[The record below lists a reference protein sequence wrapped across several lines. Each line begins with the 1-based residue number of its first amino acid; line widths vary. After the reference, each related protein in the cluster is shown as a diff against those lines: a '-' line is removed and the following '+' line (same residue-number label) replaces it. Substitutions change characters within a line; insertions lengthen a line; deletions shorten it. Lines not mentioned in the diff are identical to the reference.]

1 MATMEMTGEQL
12 IPASQETVWRALND
26 PAVLKACIPGCES
39 IEKLADDM
47 YRISVLAAVGPIRAR
62 FNGKLT
68 LGDIDSPRGY
78 TLGFEVSGGA
88 AGFGKGGAEVALQ
101 PAADGTQPG
110 YKAKA
115 EVWGLY
121 VSHLRFGR
129 GRAVSGGVQW
139 QAYSW
144 RH

>member
-1 MATMEMTGEQL
+1 
-12 IPASQETVWRALND
+12 
-26 PAVLKACIPGCES
+26 
-39 IEKLADDM
+39 M

-101 PAADGTQPG
+101 PAADGTQLG

-115 EVWGLY
+115 EVDRKSVVLGKRVSVSVDFGGRRIIKKKKLKKHTRIY
-121 VSHLRFGR
+121 VLITITISMP
-129 GRAVSGGVQW
+129 
-139 QAYSW
+139 
-144 RH
+144 

>member
-68 LGDIDSPRGY
+68 LGDLDSPRGY
-78 TLGFEVSGGA
+78 TRGFEVSGGA
-88 AGFGKGGAEVALQ
+88 AGFGKGGAEVALKS
-101 PAADGTQPG
+101 AADGRSEEHTSELQSLMRISYAVFCLYNHTTYTTQ
-110 YKAKA
+110 
-115 EVWGLY
+115 
-121 VSHLRFGR
+121 S
-129 GRAVSGGVQW
+129 S
-139 QAYSW
+139 ST
-144 RH
+144 